1 MRSCRLILLPLLL
14 CITWL
19 GCSDDPEPKPD
30 AGAPADSGTPAG
42 DGGTDGGLSGDPV
55 HVRRFARYLTASG
68 FEERPVDL
76 TQPPVELF
84 LLQGDTFVPVAG
96 APAGPG
102 EFVFPDVPRVT
113 YYLKLGNDYLV
124 TDSRDV
130 DLSDNRMGR
139 PDAAR
144 SETGL
149 SLDVQVTGLEPWF
162 QGPFPRSR
170 TNPASELQFM
180 SEQVGVF
187 GPLSSSAETGATAVS
202 DSHTFLPFATGP
214 QPRFEKE
221 KGDAAWVIQ
230 LNPRALGA
238 LPDGGTQNYLTAVGA
253 LQLPPFSSSASQ
265 SVRVEGALQ
274 PLTMTPL
281 ELDWKVS
288 AFAAAASEVHPAAT
302 FRRSTF
308 YLDPAPYGVSAGV
321 VGFTS
326 DLLRLERPIGEA
338 ADAVGTLVY
347 GNPFPATWDSWAK
360 AVNTFSIV
368 LPVPDSTPFSVTAHI
383 DVSAP
388 ASTLSGT
395 PILPRIRP
403 PRGLTLDGAAAYDPR
418 TVSAASHALAW
429 QEPSTGAPADAY
441 VVRVMRL
448 GTFDDESITFYLS
461 GKTPFVRLPPGILQ
475 PGQRY
480 YFDVRAVLAEGSDV
494 SSQPFMLENPLRSSV
509 ASAVSGVVTVQ
520 AQTP

>member
-1 MRSCRLILLPLLL
+1 MRSVRLMLLPLLL
-14 CITWL
+14 CTPWL
-19 GCSDDPEPKPD
+19 GCADDPEPKPD
-30 AGAPADSGTPAG
+30 AGTSADSGTPEG
-42 DGGTDGGLSGDPV
+42 DGGTDGGVSGDPV

-76 TQPPVELF
+76 SQSPVELF
-84 LLQGDTFVPVAG
+84 LLQGDTFVSVAG
-96 APAGPG
+96 TPAGPG
-102 EFVFPDVPRVT
+102 EYVFPDVPRVT

-139 PDAAR
+139 PEVVR
-144 SETGL
+144 LQNGL
-149 SLDVQVTGLEPWF
+149 SMDMQVTGLEPWF

-170 TNPASELQFM
+170 PNPASELQFM

-187 GPLSSSAETGATAVS
+187 GSLSAVAETGATAVS
-202 DSHTFLPFATGP
+202 DSHVGLTSSTGP
-214 QPRFEKE
+214 VPRFEKE

-230 LNPRALGA
+230 LNPRSLGA

-253 LQLPPFSSSASQ
+253 LQLPPFSSSESQ
-265 SVRVEGALQ
+265 PVRVEGALQ
-274 PLTMTPL
+274 PLAMTPL

-308 YLDPAPYGVSAGV
+308 YMDPAPHGVTAGV

-326 DLLRLERPIGEA
+326 SLLRLERPMWEA

-347 GNPFPATWDSWAK
+347 GNPFPATWDLRAM
-360 AVNTFSIV
+360 AVSTFIV
-368 LPVPDSTPFSVTAHI
+368 SLPVPDSTPFTVITNI
-383 DVSAP
+383 DVYAP

-403 PRGLTLDGAAAYDPR
+403 PRGLTLDGATAYDPR
-418 TVSAASHALAW
+418 TVSADSHVLAW

-441 VVRVMRL
+441 VVRVVRL
-448 GTFDDESITFYLS
+448 GAPDDERITVYLS
-461 GKTPFVRLPPGILQ
+461 GRTPSVRLPPGILQ

-480 YFDVRAVLAEGSDV
+480 YFDVRAVLAEGIDV
-494 SSQPFMLENPLRSSV
+494 SSHPFMLDNPLRSSI